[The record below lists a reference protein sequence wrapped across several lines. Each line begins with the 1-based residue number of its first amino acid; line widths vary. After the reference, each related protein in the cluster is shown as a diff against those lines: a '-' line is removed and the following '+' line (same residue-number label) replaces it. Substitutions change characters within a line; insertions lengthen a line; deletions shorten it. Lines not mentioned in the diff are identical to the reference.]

1 MKIKLFITNIMF
13 YAFIICALTTPAMAD
28 ENRIISVYVDNVRV
42 EFDTHPY
49 IHEGHTMV
57 PMRGVMEALGA
68 KVSWEENN
76 QTASAFKNS
85 VITKFTI
92 GSCDYYKNGALE
104 YMPAAACMHGGRTYV
119 PLRTISESFGFKVSW
134 EESTSTIYITSE
146 NMADPE
152 ENIYYIKGETGKY
165 LSSADDTLNAVN
177 TPSERAMWALEC
189 VDREENIYCIY
200 SLGDLYNPVGFCS
213 HADSKKDNASE
224 RLRPCT
230 KEKHY
235 WIINKT
241 NSGKYIISPND
252 NSNLSLD
259 ADTASVAQKTALIE
273 LIPCV

>member
-1 MKIKLFITNIMF
+1 MKIKSFINKLLFSTLIL
-13 YAFIICALTTPAMAD
+13 CVLSSPAMAD
-28 ENRIISVYVDNVRV
+28 EGRIISIYVDNVRV
-42 EFDTHPY
+42 EFDSHPY

-92 GSCDYYKNGALE
+92 GSYDYYKNGALE

-119 PLRTISESFGFKVSW
+119 PLRAISESFGFKVSW

-152 ENIYYIKGETGKY
+152 ENIYYIKGESGKY
-165 LSSADDTLNAVN
+165 LSSADDTLNAVKI
-177 TPSERAMWALEC
+177 PSERAMWALEC

-213 HADSKKDNASE
+213 HTNNRKEDKSE

-230 KEKHY
+230 KEKHL
-235 WIINKT
+235 WIIKKID
-241 NSGKYIISPND
+241 SGKYVISPKD

-259 ADTASVAQKTALIE
+259 ADTASIVEKAVLIE